1 MPENTP
7 DPSADETFSSKGI
20 ADAGTSAPTT
30 SAASRREPVRVQ
42 SQSPSWIAPAAL
54 VVAIVAVA
62 LAAWALLSKS
72 SPEAPIGAA
81 AENSQGGDPK
91 KSVCDT
97 FRVVTSAVSI
107 QTHNDLGPDP
117 IPQAAVA
124 GNARLAL
131 LGGGQYLLT
140 SLQSDTPED
149 LSNSVRS
156 FANTLQSV
164 GMNALAG
171 VPNSNGEQA
180 ARLASA
186 EQDRKKIAD
195 MCK

>member
-1 MPENTP
+1 M
-7 DPSADETFSSKGI
+7 
-20 ADAGTSAPTT
+20 
-30 SAASRREPVRVQ
+30 RVQ
-42 SQSPSWIAPAAL
+42 AQSPRWIAPVAL
-54 VVAIVAVA
+54 LVAVVAVA
-62 LAAWALLSKS
+62 LAAWALFSKPS
-72 SPEAPIGAA
+72 SEAPVGAA
-81 AENSQGGDPK
+81 AENSQADPK
-91 KSVCDT
+91 GSVCDT

-140 SLQSDTPED
+140 SLQPDTPKD
-149 LSNSVRS
+149 LTDSVRS
-156 FANTLQSV
+156 FANTLQAV

-171 VPNSNGEQA
+171 VPNTNADQA
-180 ARLASA
+180 ARLANA